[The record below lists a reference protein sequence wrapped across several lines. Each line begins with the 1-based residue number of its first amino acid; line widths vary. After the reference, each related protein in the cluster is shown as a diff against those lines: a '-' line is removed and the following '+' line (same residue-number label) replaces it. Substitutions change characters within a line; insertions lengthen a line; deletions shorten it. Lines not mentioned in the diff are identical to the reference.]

1 VRPTPAATQLVTR
14 SNTCLAS
21 ATDCPRD
28 SHSSSRRRAPNFDH
42 ATQVEKLP
50 AFAVG
55 PSWGFRVGAIRVER
69 RVLGNDSRECG
80 DRKRVHPGDYEVRG
94 VVSSIAHR
102 PVIVSADEKLT
113 AFLELEAGI
122 RVGGDLN

>member
-1 VRPTPAATQLVTR
+1 MQLVTR
-14 SNTCLAS
+14 TNTCLTS

-55 PSWGFRVGAIRVER
+55 LSWGFRVGAIRVMER
-69 RVLGNDSRECG
+69 RVLGNDSREYG

-113 AFLELEAGI
+113 AFLELKRGFAWAAI
-122 RVGGDLN
+122 